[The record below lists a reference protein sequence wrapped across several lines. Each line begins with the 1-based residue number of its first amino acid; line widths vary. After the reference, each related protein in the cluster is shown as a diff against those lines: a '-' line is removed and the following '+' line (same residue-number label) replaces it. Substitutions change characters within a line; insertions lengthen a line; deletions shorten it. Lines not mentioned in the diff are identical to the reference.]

1 MTQTIF
7 EPEATP
13 LATRPARELAP
24 APVNLQTM
32 AGLLTIA
39 VEKGLSPEA
48 MERLVNLQQRLMQQQ
63 AEEAFNLAIQRF
75 QSACPV
81 ITKNATADAGKY
93 SYNFA
98 DLPHIAATIRPHLES
113 AGLSY
118 SFDSKL
124 ESDRLRVTC
133 TVHHVAGHSRTST
146 FEAKID
152 GPSAMSQLHK
162 SASTLTYCRRYAL
175 TLALGLTTA
184 DTDDDGRGITTPS
197 PQPGPDPNSP
207 RVAPRNER
215 QERQPADAGPPRV
228 TAETLNRLLMK
239 WKDKVSKQG
248 TPAGFADWC
257 SEKLTSDADLLK
269 PSNWKIEMVEAIEE
283 LLR

>member
-63 AEEAFNLAIQRF
+63 AEEAFNIAIQRF

-98 DLPHIAATIRPHLES
+98 DLPHIAATIRPHLEA

-124 ESDRLRVTC
+124 DTDRLRVTC
-133 TVHHVAGHSRTST
+133 TVHHIAGHSRTST

-207 RVAPRNER
+207 RVATREQR
-215 QERQPADAGPPRV
+215 QQADAGPPRV
-228 TAETLNRLLMK
+228 TAETLNRLLTK
-239 WKDKVSKQG
+239 WKAKVSKQG

-257 SEKLTSDADLLK
+257 SEKLSSDADLLK
-269 PSNWKIEMVEAIEE
+269 PSNWKIEMIEAIEE

>member
-63 AEEAFNLAIQRF
+63 AEEAFNIAIQRF

-98 DLPHIAATIRPHLES
+98 DLPHIAATIRPHLEA

-124 ESDRLRVTC
+124 DTDRLRVTC
-133 TVHHVAGHSRTST
+133 TVHHIAGHSRTST

-207 RVAPRNER
+207 RVATREQR
-215 QERQPADAGPPRV
+215 QQADAGPPRV
-228 TAETLNRLLMK
+228 TAETLNRLLTK
-239 WKDKVSKQG
+239 WKAKVSKQG

-257 SEKLTSDADLLK
+257 SEKLSSDADLLK

>member
-1 MTQTIF
+1 MTTEITAY
-7 EPEATP
+7 EHETVPAIR
-13 LATRPARELAP
+13 RPANGELA
-24 APVNLQTM
+24 APMNLQTI
-32 AGLLTIA
+32 GNLLTLA

-48 MERLVNLQQRLMQQQ
+48 LERLVNLQQRLMQQH
-63 AEEAFNLAIQRF
+63 AEAEFNAAIQSF
-75 QSACPV
+75 QAQCPV

-93 SYNFA
+93 KYNFA
-98 DLPHIAATIRPHLES
+98 DLPHIAQTIKPFLETN
-113 AGLSY
+113 GLSY
-118 SFDSKL
+118 SFDSTL
-124 ESDRLRVTC
+124 DTNRLRVTC

-146 FEAKID
+146 FEAQID
-152 GPSAMSQLHK
+152 GPSAMSSLHK

-207 RVAPRNER
+207 RVATREQR
-215 QERQPADAGPPRV
+215 QQADAGPPRV
-228 TAETLNRLLMK
+228 TAETLNRMLMK

-257 SEKLTSDADLLK
+257 SEKLSSDADLLK

>member
-7 EPEATP
+7 EPEAIP

-48 MERLVNLQQRLMQQQ
+48 MERLVALQQRLMQQQ

-93 SYNFA
+93 RYNFA
-98 DLPHIAATIRPHLES
+98 DLPHIAATIRPHLDS

-124 ESDRLRVTC
+124 DTDRLRVTC

-207 RVAPRNER
+207 RVATRDQR
-215 QERQPADAGPPRV
+215 QQADAGPPRV

-257 SEKLTSDADLLK
+257 SEKLSSDADLLK

>member
-7 EPEATP
+7 APEATP
-13 LATRPARELAP
+13 LATRPPRELAP

-63 AEEAFNLAIQRF
+63 AEEAFNIAIQRF

-81 ITKNATADAGKY
+81 ISKNSTADAGKY
-93 SYNFA
+93 TYTFA
-98 DLPHIAATIRPHLES
+98 DLPHIAATIRPHLEA

-124 ESDRLRVTC
+124 DTDRLRVTC

-207 RVAPRNER
+207 RVATRDQR
-215 QERQPADAGPPRV
+215 QQADAGPPRV

-257 SEKLTSDADLLK
+257 SEKLSSDADLLK

>member
-7 EPEATP
+7 EPEAIP

-48 MERLVNLQQRLMQQQ
+48 MERLVALQQRLMQQQ

-81 ITKNATADAGKY
+81 
-93 SYNFA
+93 
-98 DLPHIAATIRPHLES
+98 
-113 AGLSY
+113 
-118 SFDSKL
+118 
-124 ESDRLRVTC
+124 
-133 TVHHVAGHSRTST
+133 
-146 FEAKID
+146 
-152 GPSAMSQLHK
+152 
-162 SASTLTYCRRYAL
+162 
-175 TLALGLTTA
+175 LTTA

-207 RVAPRNER
+207 RVATRDQR
-215 QERQPADAGPPRV
+215 QQADAGPPRV

-257 SEKLTSDADLLK
+257 SEKLSSDADLLK

>member
-98 DLPHIAATIRPHLES
+98 DLPHIAATIRPHLEA

-124 ESDRLRVTC
+124 DTDRLRVTC
-133 TVHHVAGHSRTST
+133 TVHHIAGHSRTST

-207 RVAPRNER
+207 RVATREQR
-215 QERQPADAGPPRV
+215 QQADAGPPRV
-228 TAETLNRLLMK
+228 TAETLNRLLTK
-239 WKDKVSKQG
+239 WKAKVSKQG

-257 SEKLTSDADLLK
+257 SEKLSSDADLLK

>member
-1 MTQTIF
+1 VTQTVF
-7 EPEATP
+7 EPETT
-13 LATRPARELAP
+13 LATRPPRELAP

-63 AEEAFNLAIQRF
+63 AEEAFNVAIQRF

-98 DLPHIAATIRPHLES
+98 DLPHIAATIRPHLEA

-124 ESDRLRVTC
+124 EVDRLRVTC

-184 DTDDDGRGITTPS
+184 DMDDDGRGITTPS
-197 PQPGPDPNSP
+197 PQPGADPNSP
-207 RVAPRNER
+207 RVAPRDQR
-215 QERQPADAGPPRV
+215 QQAEAGPPRV
-228 TAETLNRLLMK
+228 TADTLNRLLNL
-239 WKDKVSKQG
+239 WKAKVSKQG

-257 SEKLTSDADLLK
+257 ADKLKTDADLTK
-269 PSNWKIEMVEAIEE
+269 PSAWKIEQAEAVEE

>member
-1 MTQTIF
+1 MLFIDFGIIVLEKDRQMTQTIF
-7 EPEATP
+7 EPEAIP

-207 RVAPRNER
+207 RVARASAR
-215 QERQPADAGPPRV
+215 ASAGRRGPAARH
-228 TAETLNRLLMK
+228 R
-239 WKDKVSKQG
+239 
-248 TPAGFADWC
+248 
-257 SEKLTSDADLLK
+257 
-269 PSNWKIEMVEAIEE
+269 
-283 LLR
+283 